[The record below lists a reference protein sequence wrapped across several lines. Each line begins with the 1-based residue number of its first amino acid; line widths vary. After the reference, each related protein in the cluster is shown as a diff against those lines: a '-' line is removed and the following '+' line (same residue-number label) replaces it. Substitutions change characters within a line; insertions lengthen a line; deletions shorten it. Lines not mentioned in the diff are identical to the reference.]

1 MAFPDIQHELIAE
14 ASRKR
19 GSYTSD
25 VLERRHRDAA
35 KSLRDR
41 EGITVRRADK
51 AAMFVLIPTDE
62 YLSKLDGIL
71 ADETKFQRLTRD
83 PTLTTVRKAN
93 KIIDAVNAHKI
104 GKPLRPIISQ
114 IPTPTYQLAKRLNAL
129 LTPLVPADYCYR
141 SSTEFLDCVNSAPA
155 KGEMASLDAE
165 SLFTCVSVPRTID
178 YICDHEYRSSAHPL
192 LAIDEYHLRDLLRIC
207 TQESAF
213 RCPRGNLYQQKDGV
227 FMGSPLGVLLA
238 NFFMGSVEKEAFSRI
253 QQPMTYGRYID
264 DIFVRTRTSEE
275 REELRQLLQEISG
288 LRFKTQEAENGTLPF
303 LDVLLTQE
311 GDHMKI
317 EVYVKPTNPGLCLS
331 GESECPQQ
339 YKDSTI
345 ASLYRRAL
353 THCSSWTSTQKDDP
367 SGQLARTLK
376 EKIKTLS
383 LASSSLYGRVD
394 TQQFCLLAETFCPQ
408 AVNVAYPN
416 STVAQGI
423 GDCIG
428 QSYSY
433 SYSFGH
439 STAFV

>member
-1 MAFPDIQHELIAE
+1 MGNTKPYAKRLEVEVLLDQVHRLVESGHITASPDIQHELIAE

-19 GSYTSD
+19 GSYTSH

-93 KIIDAVNAHKI
+93 KIIDAVNARVDGLKLHKISGDFRPGYLYGNVKTHKI
-104 GKPLRPIISQ
+104 GNPLRPIISQ

-178 YICDHEYRSSAHPL
+178 YICDHVYRSSAHPL
-192 LAIDEYHLRDLLRIC
+192 IAIDEYHLRELLRIC

-227 FMGSPLGVLLA
+227 SMGSPLGVLFA

-264 DIFVRTRTSEE
+264 DIFIFGNLIYTLINLSERCLETRELVHCQGRYPVHTSGFNRGSSITIYYSKFNIPEINLIPKTKE
-275 REELRQLLQEISG
+275 FRE
-288 LRFKTQEAENGTLPF
+288 K
-303 LDVLLTQE
+303 
-311 GDHMKI
+311 
-317 EVYVKPTNPGLCLS
+317 
-331 GESECPQQ
+331 
-339 YKDSTI
+339 
-345 ASLYRRAL
+345 
-353 THCSSWTSTQKDDP
+353 
-367 SGQLARTLK
+367 
-376 EKIKTLS
+376 
-383 LASSSLYGRVD
+383 
-394 TQQFCLLAETFCPQ
+394 
-408 AVNVAYPN
+408 
-416 STVAQGI
+416 
-423 GDCIG
+423 
-428 QSYSY
+428 
-433 SYSFGH
+433 
-439 STAFV
+439 